1 MMENFTDYYALLGIE
16 TSASGESIRKA
27 FKQLAL
33 QYHPDVYKGD
43 DAQERMRQLLLAY
56 QTLSDPEQRRAYDL
70 RRSEHVLGFI
80 PPRNSFYGAKSS
92 PKGKNDSDVS
102 PAARRD
108 RQRHYAFPS
117 LLDGEPAHIALGDIS
132 YNLPTNE
139 ARTLKEQ
146 GLLRGVQEMAAPGQ
160 CFCHRCRHSWQ
171 SKAGQGR
178 ISNARCPQCQAR
190 DWREYLLLRCQ
201 RCNAVF
207 ESEQIRYEVGSVQ
220 YGDGALCP
228 PYELFPLCPY
238 CGRAGWCPAEEVRLA
253 DVREKATR
261 RARWL
266 RLFGIE

>member
-1 MMENFTDYYALLGIE
+1 MENFTDYYALLGVE
-16 TSASGESIRKA
+16 SSASGESIKKA

-43 DAQERMRQLLLAY
+43 DAQERMRQLLQAY

-70 RRSEHVLGFI
+70 RRSEHVLGSV
-80 PPRNSFYGAKSS
+80 PPRSASYGANSS
-92 PKGKNDSDVS
+92 PQGKNPADVS
-102 PAARRD
+102 PTARRD
-108 RQRHYAFPS
+108 RQRHYAFP
-117 LLDGEPAHIALGDIS
+117 LFDDGRPVHLVLGDIS
-132 YNLPTNE
+132 YDLPSDE

-146 GLLRGVQEMAAPGQ
+146 GLLRGVLAMSAPGQ
-160 CFCHRCRHSWQ
+160 CICHRCRHRWRAT
-171 SKAGQGR
+171 AGQSR
-178 ISNARCPQCQAR
+178 LSNARCPKCQAR

-207 ESEQIRYEVGSVQ
+207 ESEQIRYEVGSLQ
-220 YGDGALCP
+220 YGDNALCP

-238 CGRAGWCPAEEVRLA
+238 CGRAGWCPAEEIRLS
-253 DVREKATR
+253 DVREKAAR